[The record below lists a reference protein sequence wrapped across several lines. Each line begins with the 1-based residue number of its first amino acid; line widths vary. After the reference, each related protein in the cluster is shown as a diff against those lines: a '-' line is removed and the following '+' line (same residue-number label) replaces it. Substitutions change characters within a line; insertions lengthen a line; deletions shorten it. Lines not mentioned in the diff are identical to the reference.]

1 MTSRGHALSRDALIR
16 TLTAYSGITTA
27 DGAAD
32 GTTLVDSNLIDNA
45 YISPSGIPEKTVLI
59 MTGDAR
65 GEDKGSGSFNNG
77 TGTITLQGTGFSA
90 QIKAGTI
97 YRILNISSIE
107 IDVANIDTKIGTNV
121 DLPGTTT
128 VFAYLALLVATGGAA
143 FDIVNALLM
152 LTETGGTVTTTGPG
166 TEDNIYVNDAPA
178 GEYYPRKVV
187 IDLSDLEAGEV
198 ATIRTR
204 YRIKSG
210 GTARLKGAPVIFSG
224 VQAEPLKDIDLE
236 PNRFGCSVTIEATTG
251 VVVDWEAHYEV

>member
-1 MTSRGHALSRDALIR
+1 MVNKGHALSRDALIR
-16 TLTAYSGITTA
+16 TLTAYSGITSS

-32 GTTLVDSNLIDNA
+32 GTTLVDTNLIDNA
-45 YISPSGIPEKTVLI
+45 SISPSGIPEKTVLI
-59 MTGDAR
+59 LNGNAR
-65 GEDKGSGSFNNG
+65 GEDKGAVSFNNG

-107 IDVANIDTKIGTNV
+107 IDVANIDTKIGTNT
-121 DLPGTTT
+121 DPAGTTT
-128 VFAYLALLVATGGAA
+128 LFAWLALLAA
-143 FDIVNALLM
+143 SGSAIFDIVNALLM
-152 LTETGGTVTTTGPG
+152 LTETGGTVTTTAPG

-178 GEYYPRKVV
+178 GEYYPLKVV

-198 ATIRTR
+198 AIIRTY

-210 GTARLKGAPVIFSG
+210 GTARLKDEVTFNG
-224 VQAEPLKDIDLE
+224 VQAQPMKNVELE